1 MTVEMAGQKK
11 GQGSRRRSR
20 GAGGA
25 GEGFMTQ
32 HDAQPLIRLT
42 ALNFVKKTSYGF
54 WLLTLGFWL
63 IVSYGSEKTAFSQNL
78 SPQPSVQPQK
88 KFVCHQQSLETLTTQ
103 LLRDLPS
110 YANRATQR
118 GRRLRRS
125 SDIYSYMLIA
135 GRPEFQPLP
144 LNVEGSNTDRQKKS
158 VSDVEQVFF
167 TTLERQY
174 IDKKAVEL
182 QEFHWLL
189 LTKTSSDW
197 RFVMMFTQT
206 GAYPQQQPPSPPRDS
221 SNGSIA
227 QGVKTWLRDC
237 QAGSIRVR

>member
-1 MTVEMAGQKK
+1 
-11 GQGSRRRSR
+11 
-20 GAGGA
+20 
-25 GEGFMTQ
+25 MTQ
-32 HDAQPLIRLT
+32 HGLNVPLRLT

-63 IVSYGSEKTAFSQNL
+63 IFSNSYEKTAFSQNL
-78 SPQPSVQPQK
+78 TPQPSLQPEN
-88 KFVCHQQSLETLTTQ
+88 KFVCHEQSLETLTTQ
-103 LLRDLPS
+103 LLRDLPG

-125 SDIYSYMLIA
+125 SDIYSYTLVA
-135 GRPEFQPLP
+135 GKPEFQSLP
-144 LNVEGSNTDRQKKS
+144 LELDGSHTDGQKNTA
-158 VSDVEQVFF
+158 SDIEQVFF
-167 TTLERQY
+167 TTLHRQY

-189 LTKTSSDW
+189 LTKTPSDW
-197 RFVMMFTQT
+197 RFVMMLTQT

-227 QGVKTWLRDC
+227 QGIKTWLRDC
-237 QAGSIRVR
+237 QAGSVRMR